1 MYNDYSGL
9 GTYSFTELSFVIVV
23 VDRNVLKAYVIEKQ
37 LWIFLEMCL
46 SF

>member
-9 GTYSFTELSFVIVV
+9 GTYSFTERGFVIVV
-23 VDRNVLKAYVIEKQ
+23 VDRNFFKAYVIEKK

>member
-9 GTYSFTELSFVIVV
+9 GTYSFTERGFVIVL